1 MYKQNPNQFYLNIC
15 SNVSDC
21 TLIAPSTKDAPNL
34 KGIVTHSSGNHGQA
48 VAYACSQE
56 VANVPCVVV
65 VPKNTPSVKC
75 EAIR

>member
-1 MYKQNPNQFYLNIC
+1 MSNQVRVCFKFLWSFQNVQ
-15 SNVSDC
+15 